1 MGKVLITGGAGFI
14 GSSLAK
20 IVHQQGWDVTILDNL
35 STGLQ
40 STANELENLGI
51 KVIIGDIRDQDLLH
65 NSLTGFTAVVHL
77 AAQVSV
83 PVSVKNPE
91 ETMEI
96 NVKGTQNVIQACLV
110 NNVQRLVL
118 ASSAAVY
125 GEAEHLSFKE
135 EDAS

>member
-20 IVHQQGWDVTILDNL
+20 IAHQQGWDVTILDNL

-96 NVKGTQNVIQACLV
+96 NVKGTQNVI
-110 NNVQRLVL
+110 
-118 ASSAAVY
+118 
-125 GEAEHLSFKE
+125 
-135 EDAS
+135 